1 MSDIFISYAN
11 EDLHRIQSLVEALE
25 AQGWSVFWDRTIP
38 SGKTW
43 REFIGKGLRDARCI
57 VVAWSKTSIDSVWV
71 QEEADEGRER
81 GILHPVLIDD
91 VKPPLGFRAIQ
102 AAKLAGWNFTDPS
115 PEFKRFLRD
124 LENIIGPPRP
134 EESLSSSA
142 GMQPQEQRL
151 SQRRPAPGMM
161 KVPKGPFLY
170 GDDNTLTVLPYD
182 YWIDKYPVTNEK
194 YRVFVQAGGYE
205 NKQYWPNGF
214 NPKVPGYF
222 CEWNKTGKDEHPVV
236 GVSYYEAEAYAKW
249 VGKRLPTEQEWEK
262 AARGTDGRKYPWG
275 EEFDEGK
282 CNYKY
287 LGMFGILSSIILSVT
302 TPVTQYP
309 NGVSPYG
316 CYDMVGNACEWCS
329 GRYSNMLKGKV
340 VRGGPTA
347 MGIYRIKQT
356 NLRASNRY
364 GGQADDQSG
373 FIGFRLVQDVP

>member
-151 SQRRPAPGMM
+151 SQMRPAPGMM

-194 YRVFVQAGGYE
+194 YRVFVQAVGTKISSTGQMDLIP
-205 NKQYWPNGF
+205 KSQDTFVNGTRRVRM
-214 NPKVPGYF
+214 NI
-222 CEWNKTGKDEHPVV
+222 
-236 GVSYYEAEAYAKW
+236 
-249 VGKRLPTEQEWEK
+249 
-262 AARGTDGRKYPWG
+262 PW
-275 EEFDEGK
+275 
-282 CNYKY
+282 
-287 LGMFGILSSIILSVT
+287 SVSVT
-302 TPVTQYP
+302 TRQRPMRSGWGNDYRRSKSGKRRHEGQMDASTHGAKSLMKENVTISTWACL
-309 NGVSPYG
+309 VSY
-316 CYDMVGNACEWCS
+316 
-329 GRYSNMLKGKV
+329 L
-340 VRGGPTA
+340 
-347 MGIYRIKQT
+347 
-356 NLRASNRY
+356 AS
-364 GGQADDQSG
+364 
-373 FIGFRLVQDVP
+373 FLV

>member
-1 MSDIFISYAN
+1 M
-11 EDLHRIQSLVEALE
+11 
-25 AQGWSVFWDRTIP
+25 
-38 SGKTW
+38 
-43 REFIGKGLRDARCI
+43 
-57 VVAWSKTSIDSVWV
+57 
-71 QEEADEGRER
+71 
-81 GILHPVLIDD
+81 
-91 VKPPLGFRAIQ
+91 
-102 AAKLAGWNFTDPS
+102 
-115 PEFKRFLRD
+115 
-124 LENIIGPPRP
+124 
-134 EESLSSSA
+134 
-142 GMQPQEQRL
+142 
-151 SQRRPAPGMM
+151 
-161 KVPKGPFLY
+161 
-170 GDDNTLTVLPYD
+170 
-182 YWIDKYPVTNEK
+182 
-194 YRVFVQAGGYE
+194 
-205 NKQYWPNGF
+205 
-214 NPKVPGYF
+214 
-222 CEWNKTGKDEHPVV
+222 V